1 MQAIVARAYAAIARP
16 ETLVDLIHIL
26 TDAEDD
32 LLDRPEQAEIHFG
45 NAASIL
51 GRVYPL
57 SASEAGVLNT
67 AESSAYAGD
76 LILDGDLRVLGYS
89 ERMFNHTMPET
100 GVYAPDWLF
109 SPVSRNADRKRLT
122 AFDSADD
129 GTFIRLFTGPQDDA
143 GRLFEVRLL
152 SGEND
157 TQVVLTLNAVRLR
170 WSAKTGAAFRK
181 ALQLTETEIALVE
194 HIVTG
199 GKVRDFAEQRG
210 RSIGT
215 ARNQLK
221 TLQRKLSI
229 NSQEQL
235 LLLYAGFVHSLAS
248 PDHGAN
254 VAAHQCDNIFEDGDR
269 QTIAWEEFGDP
280 KGTPVLFFHA
290 LEGALV
296 TPQVSQAATQ
306 AGLRIVAPWRPHFGD
321 TSGLQSGNAF
331 ERTHNFALRIPAFL
345 DHLEIERVVALG
357 TQAGMPYLMAM
368 AQAHPERL
376 HGVIGAGPFL
386 PVAGKDFRYLAKS
399 HRAQMRI
406 ARIAP
411 SFVRIY
417 QRAMLATM
425 GTGEFYRFVEEYY
438 QDCPRELDAV
448 RRPELLD
455 VFRRA
460 ATYAMRAE
468 FEGTI
473 DTMLT
478 WSADWRELCR
488 DIAVPVHMMVGAQ
501 DANCDPE
508 FAALSCKRYDWPDA
522 EIIEDAGSF
531 LINDQTELV
540 MNRVA
545 EMFRDQALGDRSE

>member
-1 MQAIVARAYAAIARP
+1 MQAIVARAYAAIAKP

-67 AESSAYAGD
+67 AENSAYAGD
-76 LILDGDLRVLGYS
+76 LILDGDLRVLGHS
-89 ERMFNHTMPET
+89 DLVFDDSMPET

-109 SPVSRNADRKRLT
+109 SPVTRNADRKRLK
-122 AFDSADD
+122 AFGPADD

-143 GRLFEVRLL
+143 GRWFVAQLL
-152 SGEND
+152 AGHD
-157 TQVVLTLNAVRLR
+157 DAQAVLALNAVRLR
-170 WSAKTGAAFRK
+170 WSVETGAAFRK
-181 ALQLTETEIALVE
+181 ALQLTDTEIALVE

-235 LLLYAGFVHSLAS
+235 LLLYAGFVHSLES

-254 VAAHQCDNIFEDGDR
+254 VAAHKCDNIFEDGDG

-280 KGTPVLFFHA
+280 EGKPVLFFHA

-296 TPQVSQAATQ
+296 TPQVSQAA
-306 AGLRIVAPWRPHFGD
+306 ARSGLRIVAPWRSHFGD
-321 TSGLQSGNAF
+321 TSGLQSGSAF
-331 ERTHNFALRIPAFL
+331 ERTRNFAARLPAFL
-345 DHLEIERVVALG
+345 DHLEIDRVVALG
-357 TQAGMPYLMAM
+357 TQAGMPYMMAM

-438 QDCPRELDAV
+438 QDCPRELEAV
-448 RRPELLD
+448 RRPEMLD

-508 FAALSCKRYDWPDA
+508 FATLSCKRYGWPAA
-522 EIIEDAGSF
+522 EIVDDAGSF
-531 LINDQTELV
+531 LINDRTAQV
-540 MNRVA
+540 MARIA
-545 EMFRDQALGDRSE
+545 GMFPD

>member
-1 MQAIVARAYAAIARP
+1 MQAIVARAYAAIAKP
-16 ETLVDLIHIL
+16 ETLVDLIQIL

-51 GRVYPL
+51 ARVYPL
-57 SASEAGVLNT
+57 SAKEVGVLNT
-67 AESSAYAGD
+67 AENSAYAGD
-76 LILDGDLRVLGYS
+76 LILDRNLRVLGYS
-89 ERMFNHTMPET
+89 DRVFDDSMPEA
-100 GVYAPDWLF
+100 GAYAPDWLF
-109 SPVSRNADRKRLT
+109 NPVSRNADRKRLK
-122 AFDSADD
+122 AFGGADD

-143 GRLFEVRLL
+143 GRWFAVRLL
-152 SGEND
+152 AAHD
-157 TQVVLTLNAVRLR
+157 DAQTVLALDAVRLR
-170 WSAKTGAAFRK
+170 WSVETGAAFQK
-181 ALQLTETEIALVE
+181 ALHLTDTELALVE

-210 RSIGT
+210 RSVGT

-235 LLLYAGFVHSLAS
+235 LLLYAGFVHSLES
-248 PDHGAN
+248 PDHGAH
-254 VAAHQCDNIFEDGDR
+254 VAAHQCDNIFEDGDG
-269 QTIAWEEFGDP
+269 QTIAWEEFGDARG
-280 KGTPVLFFHA
+280 KPVLFFHA

-296 TPQVSQAATQ
+296 TPQVSQAA
-306 AGLRIVAPWRPHFGD
+306 ARSGLRFVAPWRPHFGD
-321 TSGLQSGNAF
+321 TSGLQSGDAF
-331 ERTHNFALRIPAFL
+331 ERTRNFAARLPAFL
-345 DHLEIERVVALG
+345 DHLEIDRVVALG

-376 HGVIGAGPFL
+376 YGVVGAGPFL

-438 QDCPRELDAV
+438 QDCPRELEAV
-448 RRPELLD
+448 RRPEMLD

-508 FAALSCKRYDWPDA
+508 FAALSCNRYGWPDA
-522 EIIEDAGSF
+522 EIVDDAGSF
-531 LINDQTELV
+531 LINDQTGQV
-540 MNRVA
+540 MARIA
-545 EMFRDQALGDRSE
+545 GMFPN